1 MKTFIDITLII
12 NGAFGLLCSII
23 VFLSIRKNR
32 IVNMY
37 LAFMIL
43 TVSIRLILR
52 GFFELTDEN
61 EIITYV
67 SKNNIHSLFICIP
80 YLYLK
85 NLLDENPKFKWS
97 DLLHFI
103 LPTIVWFSD
112 RFRLFNYFFSDHSQ
126 VIFLWLVISLIIFY
140 VIRSTYLIKSKFDYS
155 HSLGPLDKQQKKLK
169 NWSYLIL
176 VTFFMLGIRVVVSLV
191 LSQQDGF
198 VSDQIFFWINS
209 VIWFFIFLKLLTN
222 PDLLN
227 RYYTIIAQ
235 EKPILSKSK
244 NYNKHW
250 KLKPIS
256 RITNAQDLQ
265 LSQKINSQLEVIF
278 RLIDAESSDNKA
290 FIQSEFSIID
300 LANKLSIPKSHM
312 VYVFKYHSKLT
323 FTELKKKVRVEEA
336 IELMKNN
343 YLKQNT
349 LESLSKEVG
358 FTTYNTFY
366 TSFKEET
373 GMAPNQ
379 FLMNL

>member
-1 MKTFIDITLII
+1 MKTFIDITLIM

-61 EIITYV
+61 EIISYV
-67 SKNNIHSLFICIP
+67 SKNNIHSLFICLP

-85 NLLDENPKFKWS
+85 NLLNENPKFKWT

-103 LPTIVWFSD
+103 IPTIVWVSD
-112 RFRLFNYFFSDHSQ
+112 RFRLFNYYFSDHSQ
-126 VIFLWLVISLIIFY
+126 FIFLWLIISLIFFY
-140 VIRSTYLIKSKFDYS
+140 VIRSTYLIKSKFNYS

-176 VTFFMLGIRVVVSLV
+176 VTFFLLGIRVVVSLV

-209 VIWFFIFLKLLTN
+209 VIWFIIFLGLFTN

-250 KLKPIS
+250 KLKPIC

-265 LSQKINSQLEVIF
+265 LSQKIYGQLEVIF
-278 RLIDAESSDNKA
+278 RLIDSESSDNKA

-300 LANKLSIPKSHM
+300 LANKLSFPKSHI

>member
-1 MKTFIDITLII
+1 MKTFIDITFIM

-61 EIITYV
+61 EIISYV
-67 SKNNIHSLFICIP
+67 SKNNIHSLFICLP

-85 NLLDENPKFKWS
+85 NLLDENPKFKWT

-103 LPTIVWFSD
+103 IPTIVWVSD
-112 RFRLFNYFFSDHSQ
+112 RFRLFNYYFSDHSQ
-126 VIFLWLVISLIIFY
+126 VIFLWLIISLIFFY
-140 VIRSTYLIKSKFDYS
+140 VIRSTYLIKSKFNYS

-176 VTFFMLGIRVVVSLV
+176 VTFFLLGIRVVVSLV

-209 VIWFFIFLKLLTN
+209 VIWFFIFLGLFTN

-250 KLKPIS
+250 KLKPIC

-265 LSQKINSQLEVIF
+265 LSQKINGQLEVIF

>member
-1 MKTFIDITLII
+1 MKTFIDITLIM

-61 EIITYV
+61 EIISYV
-67 SKNNIHSLFICIP
+67 SKNNIHSLFICLP

-85 NLLDENPKFKWS
+85 NLLDENPKFKWT

-103 LPTIVWFSD
+103 IPTIVWVSD

-126 VIFLWLVISLIIFY
+126 VIFLWLIISLIFFY
-140 VIRSTYLIKSKFDYS
+140 VIRSTYLIKSKFNYS

-176 VTFFMLGIRVVVSLV
+176 VTFFLLGIRVVVSLV

-209 VIWFFIFLKLLTN
+209 VIWFFIFLGLFTN

-250 KLKPIS
+250 KLKPIC

-265 LSQKINSQLEVIF
+265 LSQKINGQLEVIF

-300 LANKLSIPKSHM
+300 LANKLSIPKSHV

>member
-1 MKTFIDITLII
+1 MKTFIDITLIM

-37 LAFMIL
+37 LAIIIL
-43 TVSIRLILR
+43 GVSIRLILR
-52 GFFELTDEN
+52 GFLELTNEI

-67 SKNNIHSLFICIP
+67 SKNNIHSLFICLP

-85 NLLDENPKFKWS
+85 ILLDENPKFKWS

-103 LPTIVWFSD
+103 IPTIVLVSD

-126 VIFLWLVISLIIFY
+126 VIFLWLLISLIFY
-140 VIRSTYLIKSKFDYS
+140 YALRATYLIKSKFGHL
-155 HSLGPLDKQQKKLK
+155 HSIGQLDVPQKKLK

-176 VTFFMLGIRVVVSLV
+176 VTFFLLGIRVMVSLI

-198 VSDQIFFWINS
+198 VSDQIFFWVNS
-209 VIWFFIFLKLLTN
+209 VIWFFVFLKLFTN

-227 RYYTIIAQ
+227 RYYNIIAQ
-235 EKPILSKSK
+235 EKTILSHSK

-256 RITNAQDLQ
+256 HITNAQDLQ

-278 RLIDAESSDNKA
+278 RLVDAESLDNKA

>member
-1 MKTFIDITLII
+1 MKTFIDITLIM

-61 EIITYV
+61 EIISYV
-67 SKNNIHSLFICIP
+67 SKNNIHSLFICLP

-85 NLLDENPKFKWS
+85 NLLDENPKFKWT

-103 LPTIVWFSD
+103 IPTIVWVSD
-112 RFRLFNYFFSDHSQ
+112 RFRLFNYYFSDHSQ
-126 VIFLWLVISLIIFY
+126 VIFLWLIISLIFFY
-140 VIRSTYLIKSKFDYS
+140 VIRSTYLIKSKFNYS

-176 VTFFMLGIRVVVSLV
+176 VTFFLLGIRVVVSLV

-209 VIWFFIFLKLLTN
+209 VIWFFIFLGLFTN

-250 KLKPIS
+250 KLKPIC

-265 LSQKINSQLEVIF
+265 LSQKINGQLEVIF

>member
-1 MKTFIDITLII
+1 MKTFIDITLIM

-61 EIITYV
+61 EIISYV
-67 SKNNIHSLFICIP
+67 SKNNIHSLFICLP

-85 NLLDENPKFKWS
+85 NLLDENPKFKWT

-103 LPTIVWFSD
+103 IPTIVWVSD

-126 VIFLWLVISLIIFY
+126 VIFLWLIISLIFFY
-140 VIRSTYLIKSKFDYS
+140 VIRSTYLIKSKFNYS

-176 VTFFMLGIRVVVSLV
+176 VTFFLLGIRVVVSLV

-209 VIWFFIFLKLLTN
+209 VIWFFIFLGLFTN

>member
-1 MKTFIDITLII
+1 
-12 NGAFGLLCSII
+12 
-23 VFLSIRKNR
+23 
-32 IVNMY
+32 
-37 LAFMIL
+37 
-43 TVSIRLILR
+43 
-52 GFFELTDEN
+52 
-61 EIITYV
+61 
-67 SKNNIHSLFICIP
+67 
-80 YLYLK
+80 
-85 NLLDENPKFKWS
+85 
-97 DLLHFI
+97 
-103 LPTIVWFSD
+103 
-112 RFRLFNYFFSDHSQ
+112 
-126 VIFLWLVISLIIFY
+126 
-140 VIRSTYLIKSKFDYS
+140 
-155 HSLGPLDKQQKKLK
+155 
-169 NWSYLIL
+169 
-176 VTFFMLGIRVVVSLV
+176 VVSLV

-209 VIWFFIFLKLLTN
+209 VIWFFIFLGLFTN

-250 KLKPIS
+250 KLKPIC

-265 LSQKINSQLEVIF
+265 LSQKINGQLEVIF
-278 RLIDAESSDNKA
+278 RLIDSESSDNKA

-300 LANKLSIPKSHM
+300 LANKLSFPKSHI